1 MGNGSRKRTGSP
13 PPWNFLERSDDMAWI
28 LDDSRPI
35 YLQIVELIKADIISG
50 VYQPGEKLPSV
61 RDLAAEASVNPNTMQ
76 KALTELERSGLVYTQ
91 RTSGRFITEDVS
103 KMTELKE
110 QLAREQI
117 QLFLKNMEQ
126 LGIRKEDIRRL
137 LEQIW
142 KEENK

>member
-1 MGNGSRKRTGSP
+1 
-13 PPWNFLERSDDMAWI
+13 MAWI
-28 LDDSRPI
+28 LDDCRPI
-35 YLQIVELIKADIISG
+35 YLQIEDLIKTKIISG
-50 VYQPGEKLPSV
+50 IYQPGEKLPSV

-91 RTSGRFITEDVS
+91 RTSGRFITEDTT

-126 LGIRKEDIRRL
+126 LGLTRDDICRL
-137 LEQIW
+137 LEKAW
-142 KEENK
+142 KEES

>member
-1 MGNGSRKRTGSP
+1 
-13 PPWNFLERSDDMAWI
+13 MAWI

-126 LGIRKEDIRRL
+126 PGIRKEDIRRRADLEGGKQIMEQL
-137 LEQIW
+137 LTCQESEQKLRIQDSP
-142 KEENK
+142 

>member
-1 MGNGSRKRTGSP
+1 
-13 PPWNFLERSDDMAWI
+13 MAWI

-35 YLQIVELIKADIISG
+35 YLQIEDLIKANIIAG
-50 VYQPGEKLPSV
+50 VYQPGQKLPSV

-91 RTSGRFITEDVS
+91 RTSGRFITEDIS

-126 LGIRKEDIRRL
+126 LGLSRDDIRRL
-137 LEQIW
+137 LE
-142 KEENK
+142 KEWREEES